1 MKYDN
6 IYIPTYVINLPD
18 RIDRRKSIESEFKDK
33 AEFELHIVEAIK
45 HPIGAVGLWKSIT
58 SIIREVVQKGED
70 DVIIICED
78 DHIFTENYQRDKFL
92 DQVMR
97 GAQLGTQ
104 ILFGGI
110 GGFGK
115 AVPIEPELFWID
127 WNWCTQFMVIYQP
140 AFDKILNA
148 RFTKKDVAD
157 EFLGKIIPN
166 KVVIYPF
173 ISIQKDFGYSDV
185 TKGNEKVGQIGKY
198 FDDADLRLK
207 TYERIVQKYDIML

>member
-1 MKYDN
+1 MTYDN
-6 IYIPTYVINLPD
+6 IYIPTYVINLPE
-18 RIDRRKSIESEFKDK
+18 RTDRRKSVEEQFKNK
-33 AEFELHIVEAIK
+33 NEFELHIVEATK
-45 HPIGAVGLWKSIT
+45 HTIGAVGLWKSIT

-78 DHIFTENYQRDKFL
+78 DHVFTENYQRDKFL

-115 AVPIEPELFWID
+115 AVPIESEFFWID
-127 WNWCTQFMVIYQP
+127 WNWCTQFMVIYQS

-148 RFTKKDVAD
+148 RFTENDVAD

-166 KVVIYPF
+166 KVVIHPF
-173 ISIQKDFGYSDV
+173 ISIQKEFGYSDI
-185 TKGNEKVGQIGKY
+185 TKGNEKIWQISKY
-198 FDDADLRLK
+198 FDNADLRLK
-207 TYERIVQKYDIML
+207 TYERIIKKYNIML

>member
-6 IYIPTYVINLPD
+6 VYIPTYVINLPE
-18 RIDRRKSIESEFKDK
+18 RTDRRKSIEAEFKDK
-33 AEFELHIVEAIK
+33 DEFELHIVEATK

-58 SIIREVVQKGED
+58 SIIRAVVQKNED

-78 DHIFTENYQRDKFL
+78 DHVFTENYQRDKFL
-92 DQVMR
+92 DQVMK
-97 GAQLGTQ
+97 GALLGTQ

-115 AVPIEPELFWID
+115 AVPIDSGLFWID
-127 WNWCTQFMVIYQP
+127 WNWCTQFMVIYQS

-148 RFTKKDVAD
+148 RFTKNDVAD

-166 KVVIYPF
+166 KVVIHPF
-173 ISIQKDFGYSDV
+173 ISKQKEFGYSDV
-185 TKGNEKVGQIGKY
+185 TKGNEKKGQMSKY
-198 FDDADLRLK
+198 FDEADLKLK
-207 TYERIVQKYDIML
+207 TYERIVKKYELIL